1 MLENKNNSGHTQQ
14 IQENPNHTDSLNSNQ
29 TLWEACLNFLKT
41 KLSEPNYQLMINTVH
56 FKSLHESILSLELD
70 NMNSQKWLKDTCE
83 PLILEFLNL
92 QNQTNVLI
100 YYLQKE
106 KQENDKQLNLFKNP
120 SIEIKTKQNNSIDE
134 KFSFSKFIVG
144 NNNRFAHAAAQAV
157 AGKPAEAYNPLF
169 IYGSVGLG
177 KTHLLHAIGNQI
189 IKEKPNLKA
198 ELITSEHFTNELINA
213 LKNKQT
219 KHFKERFR
227 NVDVLLIDDIQF
239 LAGKEAT
246 QEEFFHTF
254 NTLHASKKQII

>member
-1 MLENKNNSGHTQQ
+1 MLKNKNNSGHTKQ

-120 SIEIKTKQNNSIDE
+120 SIKKKQN
-134 KFSFSKFIVG
+134 
-144 NNNRFAHAAAQAV
+144 
-157 AGKPAEAYNPLF
+157 
-169 IYGSVGLG
+169 
-177 KTHLLHAIGNQI
+177 KTILLMKNLVFLNLSLVITTDLHTQQHKRSQENQLKLI
-189 IKEKPNLKA
+189 IHYLYMD
-198 ELITSEHFTNELINA
+198 
-213 LKNKQT
+213 Q
-219 KHFKERFR
+219 
-227 NVDVLLIDDIQF
+227 
-239 LAGKEAT
+239 
-246 QEEFFHTF
+246 
-254 NTLHASKKQII
+254 